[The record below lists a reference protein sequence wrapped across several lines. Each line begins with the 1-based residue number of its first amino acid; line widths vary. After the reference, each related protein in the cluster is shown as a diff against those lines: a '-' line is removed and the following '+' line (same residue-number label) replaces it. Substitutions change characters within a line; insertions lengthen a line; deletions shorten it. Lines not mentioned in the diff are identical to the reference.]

1 MEISVM
7 RKSELFP
14 SEFYNSGDVKSG
26 AILLTISDVRIEPVG
41 NGTNS
46 SNKCVAYFQEP
57 NSKKLVVTP
66 TKFDAIAMIAKSD
79 DTENWRGVQIVL
91 ELGKAN
97 YQGKLV
103 DAISIR
109 APRRPN
115 KLAAPAAPIARPPA
129 TEVDLDDQISF

>member
-1 MEISVM
+1 MK
-7 RKSELFP
+7 KSDVFP
-14 SEFYNSGDVKSG
+14 SDYYNSGDVKTG
-26 AILLTISDVRIEPVG
+26 PILLTMSHVRIEPVG
-41 NGTNS
+41 NGTNIS
-46 SNKCVAYFQEP
+46 DKCVAYFREP

-79 DTENWRGVQIVL
+79 DTENWAGVQIVL
-91 ELGKAN
+91 ELGQAS

-115 KLAAPAAPIARPPA
+115 KLASPAAPIPRPPT
-129 TEVDLDDQISF
+129 TEADLDDQIPY

>member
-1 MEISVM
+1 MK
-7 RKSELFP
+7 KSDVFP
-14 SEFYNSGDVKSG
+14 SDYYNSSDVKTG
-26 AILLTISDVRIEPVG
+26 RILLTIDHVRIEPVG
-41 NGTNS
+41 NGTNIS
-46 SNKCVAYFQEP
+46 DKCVAYFREP

-79 DTENWRGVQIVL
+79 DTENWAGVQIVL
-91 ELGKAN
+91 ELGQAS

-115 KLAAPAAPIARPPA
+115 RLAAPAAPITRPPTIEA
-129 TEVDLDDQISF
+129 DIDDQIPY